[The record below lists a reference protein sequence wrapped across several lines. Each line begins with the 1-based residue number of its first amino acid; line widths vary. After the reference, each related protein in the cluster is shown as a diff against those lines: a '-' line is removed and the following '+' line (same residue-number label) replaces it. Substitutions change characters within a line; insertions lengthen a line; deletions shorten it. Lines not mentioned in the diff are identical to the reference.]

1 LTIEDRTSF
10 VLRTVVNAKA
20 RFQNEQCRQAA
31 AQIFGAFEADT
42 GSRSN
47 AAVQF
52 VGVAGYAAALADET
66 SVNGTVD
73 NNARLSLGYASGCCQ
88 DCQGDQSFFI
98 AISFNF

>member
-1 LTIEDRTSF
+1 L
-10 VLRTVVNAKA
+10 LTVVNAEA
-20 RFQNEQCRQAA
+20 RFQNEQSRQAA
-31 AQIFGAFEADT
+31 AQIFGAFEAQT
-42 GSRSN
+42 RCRSN

-52 VGVAGYAAALADET
+52 VDVAVNTAALADET